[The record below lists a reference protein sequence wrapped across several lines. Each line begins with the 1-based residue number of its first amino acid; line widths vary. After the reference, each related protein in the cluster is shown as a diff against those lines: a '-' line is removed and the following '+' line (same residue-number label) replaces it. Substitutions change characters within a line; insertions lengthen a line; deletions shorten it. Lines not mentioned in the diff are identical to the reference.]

1 MRRLTKAKRQAQE
14 SEMYHRDVIAAIARR
29 LPHRTRRDV
38 AEVVEVL
45 TEAWSEELIKGNE
58 VIVPDIGRLRIEVQD
73 MQASGALC
81 QHGRLRRVYG
91 RFRPSV
97 NLKQLIEE
105 GELEQ
110 T

>member
-1 MRRLTKAKRQAQE
+1 
-14 SEMYHRDVIAAIARR
+14 MYHRDVIAYIARR

-45 TEAWSEELIKGNE
+45 TEVWSEELIKGSE

-73 MQASGALC
+73 MRAGGVLRHQ
-81 QHGRLRRVYG
+81 GRLRRVYG
-91 RFRPSV
+91 RFRLSA
-97 NLKQLIEE
+97 NLKQRIEE

>member
-1 MRRLTKAKRQAQE
+1 
-14 SEMYHRDVIAAIARR
+14 MYHRDVIAYIARR

-45 TEAWSEELIKGNE
+45 TEVWSEHLIKGRE
-58 VIVPDIGRLRIEVQD
+58 VIVPGIGRLRIEVQA
-73 MQASGALC
+73 MRAGGALS

-91 RFRPSV
+91 RFHPTPG
-97 NLKQLIEE
+97 LKELIEE